1 MPVVDARMSG
11 MDQRVREESE
21 KLSRQ
26 EASATVSHL
35 GWRFVLG
42 IFCTHVRVGS
52 LIQAA
57 DVATRAAAVCGSD
70 ADEHLWMDVRRDR
83 VVLNL
88 QSLAT
93 ASVTPRDVELAH
105 RITAAVSELGLMTDA
120 DAGRGIPR
128 SVQVLEIAIDAVD
141 IASIR
146 PFWKAVMGYG
156 NEAGVSGPED
166 PLVDPVGQGPAIWFQ
181 QMDAPRRQR
190 NRIHLDISVPH
201 DEAHGRIQAAIAS
214 GGRLLSDAAA
224 PAFWV
229 LADVEGN
236 EACVTTWQ
244 GRDD

>member
-1 MPVVDARMSG
+1 MMPG
-11 MDQRVREESE
+11 MDQGVWEEGG

-26 EASATVSHL
+26 EASAGVSDL

-42 IFCTHVRVGS
+42 IFRTHVHVGS
-52 LIQAA
+52 LVQAA
-57 DVATRAAAVCGSD
+57 DVAVRAAAVCGSD
-70 ADEHLWMDVRRDR
+70 ADEHLWMDVRRHR

-88 QSLAT
+88 QSLAA

-105 RITAAVSELGLMTDA
+105 RITAAVSELGLTTEA
-120 DAGRGIPR
+120 DAGHGSPR

-146 PFWKAVMGYG
+146 PFWKAVMGYD
-156 NEAGVSGPED
+156 NEAGASGPED

-181 QMDAPRRQR
+181 QMDAPRPQR

-214 GGRLLSDAAA
+214 GGKLLSDASA